1 MIDRDPQQKSTP
13 PYQAKRSINC
23 LKSWLK
29 GDVRR
34 PRQLRGL
41 PGGQG
46 VKKDQPS
53 LNLRA
58 VDAHLERGDYGQA
71 LELLT
76 PLVDLHPISTPAG
89 SQVRFLMITSW
100 MGQGQNEQALTMA
113 RALSRSG
120 DVDKRQQAKQL
131 VNILDAPSLER
142 PDSWTMRLPP
152 LEVTATGGSPPA
164 VSSQRRSRK
173 PKPPPPPPTGPT
185 RAPAVGFAVVVIAV
199 LAGLT
204 LLLSGCVRIDADL
217 ELTGPDR
224 MELIWQVQS
233 INDQPM
239 PWQRKFEQ
247 NLRRELPQLHIEHPS
262 PGRQRITPG
271 VQSSRDLN
279 LLLQTMVTL
288 AGRSAGVEQL
298 PPPEFNLVERNW
310 LVGIEQ
316 HLHLNLDLRHLPDI
330 PGLEVNLRI
339 DHGQIQHTVHS
350 GEQVELDQSRWRWS
364 PLGLGSL
371 LIVVLMGCSLLLQG
385 VRRKLG
391 FGFPELPA

>member
-1 MIDRDPQQKSTP
+1 M
-13 PYQAKRSINC
+13 
-23 LKSWLK
+23 
-29 GDVRR
+29 
-34 PRQLRGL
+34 
-41 PGGQG
+41 
-46 VKKDQPS
+46 KKDQPS

-185 RAPAVGFAVVVIAV
+185 RA
-199 LAGLT
+199 
-204 LLLSGCVRIDADL
+204 
-217 ELTGPDR
+217 
-224 MELIWQVQS
+224 
-233 INDQPM
+233 
-239 PWQRKFEQ
+239 
-247 NLRRELPQLHIEHPS
+247 
-262 PGRQRITPG
+262 
-271 VQSSRDLN
+271 
-279 LLLQTMVTL
+279 
-288 AGRSAGVEQL
+288 
-298 PPPEFNLVERNW
+298 
-310 LVGIEQ
+310 
-316 HLHLNLDLRHLPDI
+316 
-330 PGLEVNLRI
+330 
-339 DHGQIQHTVHS
+339 
-350 GEQVELDQSRWRWS
+350 
-364 PLGLGSL
+364 
-371 LIVVLMGCSLLLQG
+371 
-385 VRRKLG
+385 
-391 FGFPELPA
+391 